1 MTGNAPHIPVLLEET
16 VSQLITSADG
26 IYIDGTLGFGGHS
39 EAILRRLGPAGMLI
53 GLDLNP
59 KAISFAENRLSTIS
73 NNYAL
78 HLSNFKSFSKILY
91 NGNIRTIQGFLLDL
105 GLSSALIDE
114 SDYGFSFRNDGPLD
128 MQFDRNGKNTA
139 EKYLNKVIEADLIKV
154 LRKFGEEPNA
164 RKIAIEIVKRVKLG
178 KMKTTFDLKEAV
190 CSVIP
195 ERFQVKALAR
205 VFQAIRIKINNEIEV
220 LQRTLEL
227 ATEFLNPGGRLAI
240 ISYHS
245 LEDKLVKSFF
255 KNKSIKCVCPP
266 QIPICSCNVKPKLK
280 KITTK
285 AIIPTKE
292 DIKFNSRAR
301 SARLRIAERV

>member
-1 MTGNAPHIPVLLEET
+1 MRDAPHIPVLLEET
-16 VSQLITSADG
+16 ISQLITDQKG

-39 EAILRRLGPAGMLI
+39 ESILRRLEPAGMLI

-59 KAISFAENRLSTIS
+59 NAISFAENRLSAIS

-78 HLSNFKSFSKILY
+78 HLTNFKSFSKILFES
-91 NGNIRTIQGFLLDL
+91 NIRNIHGFLLDL

-114 SDYGFSFRNDGPLD
+114 PEYGFSFRNNGPLD

-139 EKYLNKVIEADLIKV
+139 EKYLSNISEKDLIFT

-164 RKIAIEIVKRVKLG
+164 RKIGSEIVKLVEQD
-178 KMKTTFDLKEAV
+178 KMKTTFDLKQAV
-190 CSVIP
+190 CNVVP

-220 LQRTLEL
+220 LHRTLEL

-245 LEDKLVKSFF
+245 LEDKLVKRFF
-255 KNKSIKCVCPP
+255 NSNAVKCICPP
-266 QIPICSCNVKPKLK
+266 QIPICNCNANPKLK
-280 KITTK
+280 KITSK
-285 AIIPTKE
+285 PIISSE
-292 DIKFNSRAR
+292 ESIAVNSRAR
-301 SARLRIAERV
+301 SARLRVAERI